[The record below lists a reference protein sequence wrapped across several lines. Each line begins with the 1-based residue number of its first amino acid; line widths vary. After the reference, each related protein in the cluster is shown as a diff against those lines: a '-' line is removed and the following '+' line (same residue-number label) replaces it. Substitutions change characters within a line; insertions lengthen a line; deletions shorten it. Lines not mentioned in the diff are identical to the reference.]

1 MSWKAGWGLIG
12 SAPDSA
18 EFSSLGKFPATMNK
32 ERDSSKESLRASLRG
47 GRVDSSPDASGALE
61 STLGGSGLNLQGP
74 ERWSGFQGGGQSW
87 NCAGERQRRL

>member
-1 MSWKAGWGLIG
+1 
-12 SAPDSA
+12 
-18 EFSSLGKFPATMNK
+18 MNK

-74 ERWSGFQGGGQSW
+74 EQWPVFQGGIQICDYISG
-87 NCAGERQRRL
+87 RQRRL